1 MRMFK
6 EFTHSPLINGAAK
19 VALTGLLFSFCQS
32 GWAGECRMGDG
43 YGGTTKLVNSEYSG
57 ATIRLPDQGAYINEI
72 FTVNLTP
79 GIQIN
84 CSPVKGNDGYNL
96 MAQTNPELLAGSKY
110 NEGMFAT
117 NIPGIYYSVKV
128 KTSDTG
134 IGGLFGT
141 NTTGWYTT
149 AAWGPNTPLDGKW
162 LNTYIFLY
170 VGYDYQGNPNRE
182 TVIKPRA
189 GTLGKMSI
197 GDPADSNNQPW
208 TFTVDENSF
217 QIPVVL
223 PTCDIVMLGNGTH
236 TVDLGDYFVSDI
248 RYKRVKDVPFSI
260 NFNDCTSVARYT
272 TKLTTTKLTGID
284 HDLLGNTL
292 STGAQGAG
300 VKILYNNGNS
310 QLIPNDANSSYDMTE
325 TGVPTSTQIN
335 FVAQLIADGSM
346 ITPGA
351 FSASGVF
358 TISYN

>member
-19 VALTGLLFSFCQS
+19 VALIGLLFSFCQS
-32 GWAGECRMGDG
+32 GWAAECRMDDGD
-43 YGGTTKLVNSEYSG
+43 GGTTKLVNSEYSG

-72 FTVNLTP
+72 FTVNITP
-79 GIQIN
+79 GIQIH
-84 CSPVKGNDGYNL
+84 CGPGNDGYNL
-96 MAQTNPELLAGSKY
+96 MAQTSPELLAGSKY

-141 NTTGWYTT
+141 NTSGWYTT
-149 AAWGPNTPLDGKW
+149 AAWGQNTPIQDRW
-162 LNTYIFLY
+162 INTFVYLY
-170 VGYDYQGNPNRE
+170 VGYDYQGNSNRE
-182 TVIKPRA
+182 TVIKPKP

-197 GDPADSNNQPW
+197 GDPADSNNKPW

-217 QIPVVL
+217 QVPIVL

-260 NFNDCTSVARYT
+260 NFNDCTSVAQYT

-310 QLIPNDANSSYDMTE
+310 QLIPNDANSSYVMTE